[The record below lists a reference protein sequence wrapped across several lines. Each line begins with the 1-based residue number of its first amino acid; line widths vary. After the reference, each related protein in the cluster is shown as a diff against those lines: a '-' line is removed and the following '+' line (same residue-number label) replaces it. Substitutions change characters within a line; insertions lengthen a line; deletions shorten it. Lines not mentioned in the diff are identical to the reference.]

1 MENVLP
7 VQEARPE
14 SLLARLLSQPVSP
27 PRAVRRIIVPES
39 DGRRPERITP
49 VVNNYFPPNDASFN
63 YNEWTK
69 FEIKEFLDQL
79 IHDKM
84 LVHAIMCHGITGSAL
99 YSCFLHEE
107 MSENF
112 RRTVGYSPGVAMKL
126 RMALGN
132 IHNEFYGV

>member
-14 SLLARLLSQPVSP
+14 SL
-27 PRAVRRIIVPES
+27 
-39 DGRRPERITP
+39 P